1 MAMPLVQRSPRTEAD
16 QRTALDLL
24 FRDSLSPSAAGLSAL
39 YAIFAIS
46 HALILPKAIAL
57 PMSLVAG
64 GTAIM
69 LLMIRLRLRRS
80 PLAAKWAHPL
90 GATIAGLVLVNSLL
104 HIALTDQPMQT
115 TNVLLLLIGAGF
127 LFLSTMWLGLVLFA
141 AFIGWGA
148 IVWFATPSPEWL
160 HFGFAMLTTSVL
172 ALLIHTAR
180 VRALTRLESLHSQE
194 QVRQQELESALAS
207 MEEAHRAAEASK
219 RDLMQSE
226 ASLRLLTSQMPAVL
240 WTVDTELRFTSSMG
254 LGLNALQLTAN
265 QIIGVTLFEYFQA
278 DSMEFLPIAAHQR
291 ALQGVSVAFEFEW
304 NGHLFDSKVEP
315 LRDADGKLI
324 GAIGIALD
332 ITDRK
337 HTEEQIKVS
346 LQEKERLLK
355 EIHNRVKN
363 NLQVISSL
371 LNLQAGYIEDEP
383 ARLKFKESQDRLK
396 ALALIHEKLY
406 QSADLTSIDFAGYI
420 RNLAVHLFRS
430 HKVDAHAVALQI
442 NTDPINIDIDRAI
455 PCGLILNELLTNA
468 LKYAFPN
475 GKTGAIRIHCH
486 EDAHRQLVLTV
497 GDNGIGLP
505 RDLDFRQTDSLGFQ
519 LINTLI
525 DQIHGTI
532 ALDRMGG
539 TTFNISFR
547 H

>member
-1 MAMPLVQRSPRTEAD
+1 
-16 QRTALDLL
+16 
-24 FRDSLSPSAAGLSAL
+24 
-39 YAIFAIS
+39 
-46 HALILPKAIAL
+46 
-57 PMSLVAG
+57 
-64 GTAIM
+64 
-69 LLMIRLRLRRS
+69 
-80 PLAAKWAHPL
+80 
-90 GATIAGLVLVNSLL
+90 
-104 HIALTDQPMQT
+104 
-115 TNVLLLLIGAGF
+115 
-127 LFLSTMWLGLVLFA
+127 
-141 AFIGWGA
+141 
-148 IVWFATPSPEWL
+148 
-160 HFGFAMLTTSVL
+160 
-172 ALLIHTAR
+172 
-180 VRALTRLESLHSQE
+180 
-194 QVRQQELESALAS
+194 
-207 MEEAHRAAEASK
+207 
-219 RDLMQSE
+219 
-226 ASLRLLTSQMPAVL
+226 
-240 WTVDTELRFTSSMG
+240 
-254 LGLNALQLTAN
+254 
-265 QIIGVTLFEYFQA
+265 
-278 DSMEFLPIAAHQR
+278 
-291 ALQGVSVAFEFEW
+291 
-304 NGHLFDSKVEP
+304 
-315 LRDADGKLI
+315 
-324 GAIGIALD
+324 
-332 ITDRK
+332 
-337 HTEEQIKVS
+337 